1 MIIFKKSRRNSNDS
15 IYCRACRNPVARVQ
29 DYIWRVRRAGIFS
42 RVYNVLVSDD
52 ENYRLGSTI
61 AKTYCGRC
69 GTLLGWKF
77 IVVPL
82 WRELCFWN
90 GVPLLHLNEEQD
102 LGANDQNAHQDLGAN
117 EQNGD
122 QDLGANEENADQ
134 DGGASEENADQD
146 GDATDQDGDA
156 TDKDGDATDQDGV
169 TTDQDGDAT
178 DQDGDTTDQDG
189 DAIEQNADQDRDANE
204 QDVGMNEE
212 NADPD
217 GGVHIT
223 TSSWNKPIDT
233 ERFACLSFVLYVL
246 LSLFLIS
253 LTAPAIQFR
262 CRVNAGELLVCFL
275 RLLWGKMMFQFI
287 DASETPVCLHDLLE
301 TSIKLIKSLLMK
313 ESTVVRAE
321 IQYHTSKIIF
331 GWYVHPG
338 GIFSRVY
345 NVLVSDDVNYHFGS
359 TIAKTYCSQCG
370 TMIGWKFVRWSE
382 LSFWNGVSLLH
393 LGANEQNADQD
404 GDSTDQ
410 DEDANEQNVDQD
422 GDASTLRFVLLL
434 SVATFWNGVPLPHF
448 NEEQD
453 LGANEQNAHQD
464 GDSTDQNED
473 ANKQNAH
480 QDLGAN
486 EENADQ
492 DGGDNEQNHDSDG
505 GTPMN

>member
-29 DYIWRVRRAGIFS
+29 DYIWRVRRTGIFS
-42 RVYNVLVSDD
+42 RVYDVLVSND

-61 AKTYCGRC
+61 AKTYCSQC

-82 WRELCFWN
+82 WYVFGREGRSVLFLRELCFWN
-90 GVPLLHLNEEQD
+90 GVPLLHLNAHQD

-117 EQNGD
+117 ELVHSALNIRGGAQTGRGGSQTD
-122 QDLGANEENADQ
+122 QCGGHRSAHI
-134 DGGASEENADQD
+134 DGGQSE
-146 GDATDQDGDA
+146 
-156 TDKDGDATDQDGV
+156 
-169 TTDQDGDAT
+169 
-178 DQDGDTTDQDG
+178 
-189 DAIEQNADQDRDANE
+189 
-204 QDVGMNEE
+204 
-212 NADPD
+212 P
-217 GGVHIT
+217 
-223 TSSWNKPIDT
+223 
-233 ERFACLSFVLYVL
+233 VL
-246 LSLFLIS
+246 
-253 LTAPAIQFR
+253 
-262 CRVNAGELLVCFL
+262 C
-275 RLLWGKMMFQFI
+275 MFI

-301 TSIKLIKSLLMK
+301 TSIKLMKFLLMK

-321 IQYHTSKIIF
+321 IQLHASKIIF

-338 GIFSRVY
+338 GIFSRVQVSY
-345 NVLVSDDVNYHFGS
+345 NVLVSDDIEVPRWYE
-359 TIAKTYCSQCG
+359 Y
-370 TMIGWKFVRWSE
+370 VREGRFILKLSE
-382 LSFWNGVSLLH
+382 LSVWNGVSLLH

-434 SVATFWNGVPLPHF
+434 SVATFWNGVPLPHL
-448 NEEQD
+448 NEEQDLGANEQNVHQDGDATTIRFLLFLSVVTFWNGVPLPHLNEQNANQD

-464 GDSTDQNED
+464 
-473 ANKQNAH
+473 
-480 QDLGAN
+480 LGTN

-492 DGGDNEQNHDSDG
+492 DGGGNEHNHDSYG